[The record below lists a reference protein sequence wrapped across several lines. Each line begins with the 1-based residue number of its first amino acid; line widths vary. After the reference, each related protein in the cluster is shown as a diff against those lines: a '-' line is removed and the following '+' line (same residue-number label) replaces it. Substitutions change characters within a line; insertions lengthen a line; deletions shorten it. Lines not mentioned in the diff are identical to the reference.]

1 MASVKLSSMLD
12 IGLDKALSEMS
23 IRQKNTAL
31 GKPDLSTLLPVK
43 YTMGIGQYYSSVTF
57 KNPMSKEEFDIPYSN
72 EVGRVNATMNINAEI
87 KKYNDEVEQLNK
99 KLDKEIGIERRIV
112 EQRYQQIKERSL
124 WRYNVWCEKAQH
136 INHWDDAYKNQV
148 AHIDVRRFENE
159 ELYKSLQSIPND
171 EERVIRLN
179 RLIYDYLKAVTE
191 GETLVES
198 SSLYYPLLEF
208 SDYFMRMPSNKSFV
222 SLLSQKHT
230 LVVDNRPSPF
240 EGFLYHNSNGG
251 KTGDG
256 RTKEISNE
264 DFVIAHHY
272 KLVITLSQTNSKGTL
287 HIEKP
292 YKREGNK
299 YKLKDWAHRHLNQ
312 RYYDNKEGRDV
323 SGSLTFSDA
332 GFKEPKKGINKF
344 IKLLMAHAHFQKR
357 LKDAH
362 DRNDEEIISSYA
374 ISIKKE
380 LPNDN
385 TETKYHSEL
394 RKILTNM
401 LNLSQIGLDVIKFR
415 SIDFQNMTHQGV
427 AETIKHR
434 IYELQLPIEVH
445 HVKDSKDMGGI
456 HRDIMDDYMNQS

>member
-1 MASVKLSSMLD
+1 MLD

-23 IRQKNTAL
+23 IRQKNTTL
-31 GKPDLSTLLPVK
+31 GKPDLSKLLPVQ
-43 YTMGIGQYYSSVTF
+43 YTMEIGQYYSSASFT
-57 KNPMSKEEFDIPYSN
+57 NPMTKESFDEPYTN
-72 EVGRVNATMNINAEI
+72 EVSRVGAVMNINAKI
-87 KKYNDEVEQLNK
+87 KDYNDEVERLNK

-112 EQRYQQIKERSL
+112 EQRYQPIKYQDP
-124 WRYNVWCEKAQH
+124 WHYNIWCKKAQH
-136 INHWDDAYKNQV
+136 LDHWDNDYKNQT
-148 AHIDVRRFENE
+148 AHIDVRRFSNE
-159 ELYKSLQSIPND
+159 ELYKALQSIPND

-179 RLIYDYLKAVTE
+179 RLIYDYLQALTE
-191 GETLVES
+191 GKTILES

-208 SDYFMRMPSNKSFV
+208 EDYFMRMPSNKSFV
-222 SLLSQKHT
+222 SLLSQRHT
-230 LVVDNRPSPF
+230 LVVDNHPSPF
-240 EGFLYHNSNGG
+240 EDFLYHNSNGG

-256 RTKEISNE
+256 RTKEISNK
-264 DFVIAHHY
+264 DFVIAQHY

-344 IKLLMAHAHFQKR
+344 IKLLMAHAHFQDR
-357 LKDAH
+357 LRKAH
-362 DRNDEEIISSYA
+362 ERTDEEIITSYN

-380 LPNDN
+380 LQNDN
-385 TETKYHSEL
+385 TEKKYHSEL
-394 RKILTNM
+394 RKLLTNM
-401 LNLSQIGLDVIKFR
+401 LNLSQVGLDVVKFR

-434 IYELQLPIEVH
+434 IYELQLPVEVRH
-445 HVKDSKDMGGI
+445 MDRYNDESGAT
-456 HRDIMDDYMNQS
+456 RDIMEDYRN

>member
-1 MASVKLSSMLD
+1 MLD

-23 IRQKNTAL
+23 IRQKNTTL
-31 GKPDLSTLLPVK
+31 GKPDLSKLLPVQ
-43 YTMGIGQYYSSVTF
+43 YTMAIGQYYSSAIF
-57 KNPMSKEEFDIPYSN
+57 RNPMTKEEFEEPYTN
-72 EVGRVNATMNINAEI
+72 EVSRVNAIMNINAKI
-87 KKYNDEVEQLNK
+87 KDYNDEVERLNK

-112 EQRYQQIKERSL
+112 EQRYQKIKERSL
-124 WRYNVWCEKAQH
+124 WHYNVWCEKAQH
-136 INHWDDAYKNQV
+136 IDHWDDAYKNQTP
-148 AHIDVRRFENE
+148 HIDVRRFENE

-272 KLVITLSQTNSKGTL
+272 KLVITLSQINSKGTL

-299 YKLKDWAHRHLNQ
+299 YKLKDWAHRHLKQ

-394 RKILTNM
+394 RKLLTNM
-401 LNLSQIGLDVIKFR
+401 LNLSQVGLDVVKFR
-415 SIDFQNMTHQGV
+415 SIDFQNITHQGV

-445 HVKDSKDMGGI
+445 HVKDSKDMGGM
-456 HRDIMDDYMNQS
+456 HRDIMDDYRN

>member
-23 IRQKNTAL
+23 IRQGKYNTLA
-31 GKPDLSTLLPVK
+31 KPDLSTLLPVK

-72 EVGRVNATMNINAEI
+72 EVSRVNAIMNINAEI
-87 KKYNDEVEQLNK
+87 KNYNDEVERLNK

-112 EQRYQQIKERSL
+112 EQRYQPIEYQDP
-124 WRYNVWCEKAQH
+124 WYYNVWCEKAQH
-136 INHWDDAYKNQV
+136 MNHWEDEYKKQV
-148 AHIDVRRFENE
+148 IDVRRFSNE
-159 ELYKSLQSIPND
+159 ELYKALQSIPND

-179 RLIYDYLKAVTE
+179 RLIYDYLQAVTE
-191 GETLVES
+191 GKTILES

-208 SDYFMRMPSNKSFV
+208 EDYFMRMPSNKSFV
-222 SLLSQKHT
+222 SLLSQRHT
-230 LVVDNRPSPF
+230 LVVDNHPSPF
-240 EGFLYHNSNGG
+240 EGFLYHNSNGE
-251 KTGDG
+251 KTGEG
-256 RTKEISNE
+256 RAKEISNE

-401 LNLSQIGLDVIKFR
+401 LNLSQVGLDVVKFR

-434 IYELQLPIEVH
+434 IYELQLPVEVH
-445 HVKDSKDMGGI
+445 HVKDSKDMGGM
-456 HRDIMDDYMNQS
+456 HRDIMDDYRN